1 MRLLN
6 YIKSYNAPTIFVPA
20 REIRESGFGV
30 RDLFNL
36 GIQFRIPNSEFRIV
50 PYLCSMNFKNVKY
63 ILTDIEGTTTS
74 VKFVYDVLFPYFRE
88 HIGELRSM
96 VAQDEVQKAF
106 KQTVD
111 LSQSLESRKL
121 QSVDDIINILYRWS
135 QEDRKVTPLK
145 TVQGLLW
152 DKGYKNGEI
161 KGHVYPEVADAL
173 KQWKESGID
182 LGVFSSGSIAAQK
195 LIFGYSEAGDLTPFF
210 SNYFDTTTGGK
221 RETET
226 YAKIADELALS
237 PSEVLFLSDITEEL
251 EAAQTAGMQTVQLVR
266 PGTESKWPQTI
277 ADFTEIEIN

>member
-1 MRLLN
+1 
-6 YIKSYNAPTIFVPA
+6 
-20 REIRESGFGV
+20 
-30 RDLFNL
+30 
-36 GIQFRIPNSEFRIV
+36 
-50 PYLCSMNFKNVKY
+50 MNFKNVKY

-96 VAQDEVQKAF
+96 VALDEVQKAF

-135 QEDRKVTPLK
+135 QEDRKITPLK

-152 DKGYKNGEI
+152 EKGYKNGEI
-161 KGHVYPEVADAL
+161 KGHVYPDVADKL
-173 KQWKESGID
+173 KEWKENGID

-221 RETET
+221 REIAT
-226 YAKIADELALS
+226 YAKISEELNLA
-237 PSEVLFLSDITEEL
+237 SENILFLSDIMEEL
-251 EAAQTAGMQTVQLVR
+251 EAAQSAGMQTVQLVR
-266 PGTESKWPQTI
+266 LETESNWPQTV